1 MGACSAQKYPAA
13 EGFGF
18 PTFRVKGLG
27 LNSYFYFLSFGRRG
41 CFKFELGGGSRLS
54 IYFWTSILV
63 YVQANFEHSIIQKR
77 SFQKLVNYL

>member
-41 CFKFELGGGSRLS
+41 CFKFELGGGEDYLYTFGQAYWCMSKQTLS
-54 IYFWTSILV
+54 TP
-63 YVQANFEHSIIQKR
+63 
-77 SFQKLVNYL
+77 